1 MEAANLLTGNI
12 IAEKYQLAELLG
24 SGGSGSTYRAVQL
37 SDGATV
43 AIKILSLRHLNDW
56 KQLELFEREAQVLA
70 QLSHPQI
77 PQYLEYFHVDTPEDR
92 AFYIVQQLAPGKTL
106 TSLVQDGWL
115 GTEAEI
121 RDIASQLLAI
131 LQYLQGQT
139 PPLIHRD
146 IKPHNIVR
154 NDDGQ
159 IFLVDFGAV
168 QNVYHNTLMK
178 GSTVAGT
185 YGYMAPEQCRG
196 AAVPASDLYGLGAT
210 ILYLLTHRS
219 PADLPQAR
227 LKLNFRDHVNI
238 APHFADWL
246 ETMLE
251 PDTADRFASATIALQ
266 ALQKEH
272 NFRRVITGTKIGF
285 PWKGAAAALVAAMFT
300 APLLHQYRYAFLTI
314 VGLQPRDLCKVI
326 RNNDLA
332 PLNDYLNHGGS
343 TDVSVMINDQDS
355 KDQGYDYGSLLHC
368 AIEYEQTNI
377 ALNLLKRGADTNLRN
392 SKGLAPLHQ
401 VIVSDLPEPQKKNL
415 LQALVAHN
423 ADVNATSNNSES
435 PLILA
440 IKKQDPELVRSLIKL
455 KADPNSTDKEKP
467 LLWHILSRWETAVPL
482 KQSGT
487 AVDDDA
493 INKIA
498 DIAQQLV
505 TAGVDINQLNQDG
518 DTPLHIAVKNQ
529 NQVLINLL
537 IIHQAK
543 SDVKNKNGQTPLT
556 MAIAD
561 KNIDVI
567 KLLIMSG
574 VDVNLA
580 DRSERRP
587 LLVAIET
594 AKNYDHDYGRLFDQ
608 IDQIDQDEIKII
620 DRNNKQGL
628 EDQISDMPRLKNS
641 QGEQRTTLEI
651 VSALLVGGAD
661 PNLSDHHGDTPLHFL
676 SRLQTPNQGCV
687 QQHSLSV
694 KLLEIFVRYNA
705 DPKIVNKYGDTAL
718 HFAVQQDF
726 FPLIRQMMNYGWS
739 PNQKNEEGKTALSI
753 AASTF
758 GMKID
763 EMKILMNPDSKSTS
777 VNTQDKNGN
786 TLLHRVLKD
795 KSSPVAKLK
804 IVKLFAN
811 AGANLN
817 LINSSGHTALTT
829 SLILNKKNVPINSP
843 ASDDYDPIYRTPEK
857 SLEALRSFVS
867 ECKIDSIQKGGK

>member
-1 MEAANLLTGNI
+1 MEVANSLTGNI

-24 SGGSGSTYRAVQL
+24 AGGSGSTYRAVQL

-77 PQYLEYFHVDTPEDR
+77 PQYLEYFHVDTPENR

-106 TSLVQDGWL
+106 TSLVQGGWL
-115 GTEAEI
+115 ATEVEI

-131 LQYLQGQT
+131 LQYLQRQT

-154 NDDGQ
+154 NNDGQ

-185 YGYMAPEQCRG
+185 YGYMAPEQFRG

-251 PDTADRFASATIALQ
+251 PDTADRFVSATLALQ

-272 NFRRVITGTKIGF
+272 NFRRVVTGTKIGF
-285 PWKGAAAALVAAMFT
+285 PWKGAVATLVVAMFT
-300 APLLHQYRYAFLTI
+300 VPLLHQYRYAFLTI

-326 RNNDLA
+326 RNNDLV

-343 TDVSVMINDQDS
+343 TNVSVITNDYEID
-355 KDQGYDYGSLLHC
+355 DQGYAYGSLLHC
-368 AIEYEQTNI
+368 AIEHEQTKI
-377 ALNLLKRGADTNLRN
+377 ALNLLDRGADTNLRN
-392 SKGLAPLHQ
+392 SKGLTPLHE
-401 VIVSDLPEPQKKNL
+401 VVVNDLPESQKKNL
-415 LQALVAHN
+415 LQALVLHKAN
-423 ADVNATSNNSES
+423 VNATNNNIES
-435 PLILA
+435 PLMLA
-440 IKKQDPELVRSLIKL
+440 IKKQDPELVKSLIEL
-455 KADPNSTDKEKP
+455 KADPNTTDSEKSS
-467 LLWHILSRWETAVPL
+467 LWHILAKWEKTVPL
-482 KQSGT
+482 KQNST
-487 AVDDDA
+487 TVDDDA

-505 TAGVDINQLNQDG
+505 MAKVDINKPNQDG
-518 DTPLHIAVKNQ
+518 DTALHIAVKNQ

-574 VDVNLA
+574 VNVDLA
-580 DRSERRP
+580 NSSGKRP
-587 LLVAIET
+587 LLIAIEM
-594 AKNYDHDYGRLFDQ
+594 AKHDYGRLFDQ
-608 IDQIDQDEIKII
+608 IEQDESKII
-620 DRNNKQGL
+620 DRNNKQGFK
-628 EDQISDMPRLKNS
+628 DQITALPMANTS

-651 VSALLVGGAD
+651 VSALLVGGAN
-661 PNLSDHHGDTPLHFL
+661 PNLGDHNGDTALHFLGRLQPPTEGCIHRDSLSIKLLELFMSYHADPKVVNKDGDTPLHF
-676 SRLQTPNQGCV
+676 
-687 QQHSLSV
+687 
-694 KLLEIFVRYNA
+694 A
-705 DPKIVNKYGDTAL
+705 A
-718 HFAVQQDF
+718 QQDF
-726 FPLIRQMMNYGWS
+726 FPLIKRMINYGWS
-739 PNQKNEEGKTALSI
+739 ATQKNEGGESALSI
-753 AASTF
+753 AKSTF
-758 GMKID
+758 EVSTDK
-763 EMKILMNPDSKSTS
+763 MKILMTRDPKSNA

-786 TLLHRVLKD
+786 TLLHLALKD
-795 KSSPVAKLK
+795 KSSPAFKLK
-804 IVKLFAN
+804 IIRLFAN

-817 LINSSGHTALTT
+817 ITNNSGQTALQANLK
-829 SLILNKKNVPINSP
+829 SDNDP
-843 ASDDYDPIYRTPEK
+843 AHYASKQSVETIQ
-857 SLEALRSFVS
+857 SFVYQ
-867 ECKIDSIQKGGK
+867 CKIDSIQKGEK

>member
-1 MEAANLLTGNI
+1 MEVANSLTGNI

-24 SGGSGSTYRAVQL
+24 EGGSGSTYRAVRL
-37 SDGATV
+37 GDGVTV

-77 PQYLEYFHVDTPEDR
+77 PQYLEYFHVDTPENR

-185 YGYMAPEQCRG
+185 YGYMAPEQFRG

-251 PDTADRFASATIALQ
+251 PDTADRFVSATAAIQ
-266 ALQKEH
+266 ALQKAH
-272 NFRRVITGTKIGF
+272 NFRRIVTGTKIGF

-300 APLLHQYRYAFLTI
+300 VPLLHQYRYAFLTI

-326 RNNDLA
+326 RNNDLV

-343 TDVSVMINDQDS
+343 TNVNVAINDHESDY
-355 KDQGYDYGSLLHC
+355 QGYVYGSLLHC
-368 AIEYEQTNI
+368 AIEYEQTKI
-377 ALNLLKRGADTNLRN
+377 ALDLLDRGADSNLRN

-401 VIVSDLPEPQKKNL
+401 VIVSDLPEPQKKSF
-415 LQALVAHN
+415 LQALVAHKAN
-423 ADVNATSNNSES
+423 VNATSNNIES
-435 PLILA
+435 PLMLA

-455 KADPNSTDKEKP
+455 KADPNSTDSEKSS
-467 LLWHILSRWETAVPL
+467 LWHILAKWGKTVPL
-482 KQSGT
+482 KQNST

-505 TAGVDINQLNQDG
+505 TAEVDINKTNHEG

-529 NQVLINLL
+529 NQMLINLL
-537 IIHQAK
+537 MIHQAK
-543 SDVKNKNGQTPLT
+543 SDMKNKKGQTPLT

-561 KNIDVI
+561 QSIDVV

-580 DRSERRP
+580 ERGEKRP

-594 AKNYDHDYGRLFDQ
+594 AKNYDRDYDSLFDL
-608 IDQIDQDEIKII
+608 IDQDEIKII
-620 DRNNKQGL
+620 DENNNKQSL
-628 EDQISDMPRLKNS
+628 EDQIVNMPILNNV

-651 VSALLVGGAD
+651 VSALLVGGAN
-661 PNLSDHHGDTPLHFL
+661 PNLGDHHGDTPLHFL
-676 SRLQTPNQGCV
+676 SRLQTSSQGCV
-687 QQHSLSV
+687 QQNALSV
-694 KLLEIFVRYNA
+694 KLLEIFMLHNA
-705 DPKIVNKYGDTAL
+705 DPEIVNKYGDTAL
-718 HFAVQQDF
+718 HFAAQQDF
-726 FPLIRQMMNYGWS
+726 FPLVRQMMKYGWS
-739 PNQKNEEGKTALSI
+739 PTQKNEEGKTALSI

-795 KSSPVAKLK
+795 KSSPAARLK

-817 LINSSGHTALTT
+817 LVNSSGYTALTT
-829 SLILNKKNVPINSP
+829 SLILDKKNVSINSP

-857 SLEALRSFVS
+857 SLETLRSFVS